1 MKWKPVKVVPK
12 IQIKSFV
19 SAFEATYRGGF
30 DFKGENHNFWEFVYV
45 IDGIISVTADDRVHT
60 LKTGD
65 VIFHKPMEFHKLK
78 TINEKNATL
87 LIMSF
92 YLEGDSV
99 EAFENA
105 VFSLDEDSQEKVEQ
119 LITFLRKHKPQ
130 EHKNNYLFRIK
141 DDSVLLQETANYTEL
156 FLVSL
161 LNSDSRPKG
170 LTTRSAMV
178 YKKIIN
184 VMKENVENNI
194 TIDEL
199 AELCGMSTSN
209 LKKVYSMY
217 SVFSIHK
224 YFVKLKIA
232 RAIEMLEE
240 GYNVTEISDILGFNN
255 QNYFSIVFKRETSMS
270 PLNYRK
276 SILGK

>member
-1 MKWKPVKVVPK
+1 MKWEQVEVVPK

-65 VIFHKPMEFHKLK
+65 IIFHKPMEFHKLK

-99 EAFENA
+99 EYFENA
-105 VFSLDEDSQEKVEQ
+105 VFSLGNDTQEKVEQ
-119 LITFLRKHKPQ
+119 IVTFLRKNKP
-130 EHKNNYLFRIK
+130 EESKNNYLFRLK
-141 DDSVLLQETANYTEL
+141 NDPVLIQETANYTEL
-156 FLVSL
+156 FLISL
-161 LNSDSRPKG
+161 LSSDVKTKG
-170 LTTRSAMV
+170 VTTRSALV

-184 VMKENVENNI
+184 VMKENVENNL

-209 LKKVYSMY
+209 LKKVYSTY

-270 PLNYRK
+270 PLHYRK
-276 SILGK
+276 NILGK

>member
-1 MKWKPVKVVPK
+1 MKWEQVEVVPK

-19 SAFEATYRGGF
+19 TAFEATYRGGF

-65 VIFHKPMEFHKLK
+65 IIFHKPMEFHKLK

-99 EAFENA
+99 EYFENA
-105 VFSLDEDSQEKVEQ
+105 VFSLGSEAQEKVEQ
-119 LITFLRKHKPQ
+119 IITFLRKNKP
-130 EHKNNYLFRIK
+130 EENKNNYLFRLK
-141 DDSVLLQETANYTEL
+141 NDPVLIQETANYTEL
-156 FLVSL
+156 FLISL
-161 LNSDSRPKG
+161 LSSDVKTKG
-170 LTTRSAMV
+170 VTTRSALV

-184 VMKENVENNI
+184 VMKENVENNL

-224 YFVKLKIA
+224 YFVKLKVA

-270 PLNYRK
+270 PLNYGK
-276 SILGK
+276 NILGK

>member
-1 MKWKPVKVVPK
+1 MKWEQVEVVPK

-19 SAFEATYRGGF
+19 TAFEATYRGGF

-65 VIFHKPMEFHKLK
+65 IIFHKPMEFHKLK

-99 EAFENA
+99 EYFENA
-105 VFSLDEDSQEKVEQ
+105 VFSLGSEAQEKVEQ
-119 LITFLRKHKPQ
+119 IITFLRKNKP
-130 EHKNNYLFRIK
+130 EENKNNYLFRLK
-141 DDSVLLQETANYTEL
+141 NDPVLIQETANYTEL
-156 FLVSL
+156 FLISL
-161 LNSDSRPKG
+161 LNSDVKTKG
-170 LTTRSAMV
+170 VTTRSALV

-184 VMKENVENNI
+184 VMKENVENNL

-224 YFVKLKIA
+224 YFVKLKVA

-276 SILGK
+276 NILGK

>member
-1 MKWKPVKVVPK
+1 MKWEQVEVVQK
-12 IQIKSFV
+12 IHIKSFV
-19 SAFEATYRGGF
+19 SAFEATYRSGF

-45 IDGIISVTADDRVHT
+45 IDGVVCVTADDRIHT

-78 TINEKNATL
+78 IVNETSASL

-92 YLEGDSV
+92 YLEGDSISY
-99 EAFENA
+99 FENA
-105 VFSLDEDSQEKVEQ
+105 VFSLGADAQDKIEQ
-119 LITFLRKHKPQ
+119 IITFLRKNRP
-130 EHKNNYLFRIK
+130 EENKNNYLFK
-141 DDSVLLQETANYTEL
+141 LKNDSVLIQETANYTEL
-156 FLVSL
+156 FLMSL
-161 LNSDSRPKG
+161 LNSDVKTKEV
-170 LTTRSAMV
+170 TTRSALM

-184 VMKENVENNI
+184 AMKENVENNL
-194 TIDEL
+194 TVDEL
-199 AELCGMSTSN
+199 ADLCGMSTSN

-240 GYNVTEISDILGFNN
+240 GYNVTEISDKLGFNN

-276 SILGK
+276 NILEK

>member
-1 MKWKPVKVVPK
+1 MKWEQVEVVPK

-19 SAFEATYRGGF
+19 TAFEATYRGGF

-65 VIFHKPMEFHKLK
+65 IIFHKPMEFHKLK

-99 EAFENA
+99 EYFENA
-105 VFSLDEDSQEKVEQ
+105 VFSLGSEAQEKIEQ
-119 LITFLRKHKPQ
+119 IITFLRKNKP
-130 EHKNNYLFRIK
+130 EENKNNYLFRLK
-141 DDSVLLQETANYTEL
+141 NDPVLIQETANYTEL
-156 FLVSL
+156 FLISL
-161 LNSDSRPKG
+161 LSSDVKTKG
-170 LTTRSAMV
+170 VTTRSALV

-184 VMKENVENNI
+184 VMKENVENNL

-224 YFVKLKIA
+224 YFVKLKVA

-276 SILGK
+276 NILGK

>member
-1 MKWKPVKVVPK
+1 MKWEQVEVVPK

-65 VIFHKPMEFHKLK
+65 IIFHKPMEFHKLK

-99 EAFENA
+99 EYFENA
-105 VFSLDEDSQEKVEQ
+105 VFSLGNDTQEKVEQ
-119 LITFLRKHKPQ
+119 IVTFLRKNKP
-130 EHKNNYLFRIK
+130 EESKNNYLFRLK
-141 DDSVLLQETANYTEL
+141 NDPVLIQETANYTEL
-156 FLVSL
+156 FLISL
-161 LNSDSRPKG
+161 LSSDVKTKG
-170 LTTRSAMV
+170 VTTRSALV

-184 VMKENVENNI
+184 VMKENVENNL

-270 PLNYRK
+270 PLHYRK
-276 SILGK
+276 NILGK

>member
-1 MKWKPVKVVPK
+1 MKWEQVEVVPK

-19 SAFEATYRGGF
+19 TAFEATYRGGF

-65 VIFHKPMEFHKLK
+65 IIFHKPMEFHKLK

-99 EAFENA
+99 EYFENA
-105 VFSLDEDSQEKVEQ
+105 VFSLGSEAQEKVEQ
-119 LITFLRKHKPQ
+119 IITFLRKNKP
-130 EHKNNYLFRIK
+130 EENKNNYLFRLK
-141 DDSVLLQETANYTEL
+141 NDPVLIQETANYTEL
-156 FLVSL
+156 FLISL
-161 LNSDSRPKG
+161 LSSDVKTKG
-170 LTTRSAMV
+170 VTTRSALV

-184 VMKENVENNI
+184 VMKENVENNL

-224 YFVKLKIA
+224 YFVKLKVS

-276 SILGK
+276 NILGK

>member
-1 MKWKPVKVVPK
+1 MKWEQVEVVPK

-45 IDGIISVTADDRVHT
+45 IDGIISVTADDTIHT
-60 LKTGD
+60 LKMGD

-78 TINEKNATL
+78 TINEKSATL

-99 EAFENA
+99 ESFENA
-105 VFSLDEDSQEKVEQ
+105 VFSLGEDSQEKVEQ
-119 LITFLRKHKPQ
+119 LITFLRKNKPQ
-130 EHKNNYLFRIK
+130 EHKNNYLFRLK
-141 DDSVLLQETANYTEL
+141 EDSVLLQETANYTEL

-161 LNSDSRPKG
+161 LNSNSRPKG
-170 LTTRSAMV
+170 LTTRSALV

-184 VMKENVENNI
+184 VMKENVENNL

>member
-1 MKWKPVKVVPK
+1 MKWEQVEVVPN

-19 SAFEATYRGGF
+19 TAFEATYRGGF
-30 DFKGENHNFWEFVYV
+30 EFKGENHNFWEFVYV

-65 VIFHKPMEFHKLK
+65 IIFHKPMEFHKLK

-99 EAFENA
+99 EYFENA
-105 VFSLDEDSQEKVEQ
+105 VFSLGSEAQEKVEQ
-119 LITFLRKHKPQ
+119 IITFLRKNKP
-130 EHKNNYLFRIK
+130 EENKNNYLFRLK
-141 DDSVLLQETANYTEL
+141 NDPVLIQETANYTEL
-156 FLVSL
+156 FLISL
-161 LNSDSRPKG
+161 LSSDVKTKG
-170 LTTRSAMV
+170 VTTRSALV

-184 VMKENVENNI
+184 VMKENVENNL

-224 YFVKLKIA
+224 YFVKLKVA

-276 SILGK
+276 NILGK

>member
-1 MKWKPVKVVPK
+1 MKWEQVEVVHKVH
-12 IQIKSFV
+12 IKSFV
-19 SAFEATYRGGF
+19 SAFEATYKGGF

-45 IDGIISVTADDRVHT
+45 IDGIVSVTADDRVHT

-65 VIFHKPMEFHKLK
+65 IIFHKPMEFHKLK
-78 TINEKNATL
+78 TISEKSATL

-99 EAFENA
+99 NFFENA
-105 VFSLDEDSQEKVEQ
+105 VFSIGADSQEKVEQ
-119 LITFLRKHKPQ
+119 IITFLRKNKPK
-130 EHKNNYLFRIK
+130 ENKNNYLYRMK
-141 DDSVLLQETANYTEL
+141 NNPVLIQETANYTEL
-156 FLVSL
+156 FLISL
-161 LNSDSRPKG
+161 LNSDVKTKEV
-170 LTTRSAMV
+170 TTRSAMM

-184 VMKENVENNI
+184 AMKENVENNI

-199 AELCGMSTSN
+199 ADICGMSTSN
-209 LKKVYSMY
+209 LKKIYSMY

-224 YFVKLKIA
+224 YFIKLKIS
-232 RAIEMLEE
+232 RAIEMLED
-240 GYNVTEISDILGFNN
+240 GYNVTEISDKLSFNN

-276 SILGK
+276 KVLGK

>member
-1 MKWKPVKVVPK
+1 MKWEQVEVVPK

-19 SAFEATYRGGF
+19 TAFEATYRGGF

-65 VIFHKPMEFHKLK
+65 IIFHKPMEFHKLK

-99 EAFENA
+99 EYFENA
-105 VFSLDEDSQEKVEQ
+105 VFSLGSEAQEKVEQ
-119 LITFLRKHKPQ
+119 IITFLRKNKP
-130 EHKNNYLFRIK
+130 EENKNNYLFRLK
-141 DDSVLLQETANYTEL
+141 NDPVLIQETANYTEL
-156 FLVSL
+156 FLISL
-161 LNSDSRPKG
+161 LSSDVKTKG
-170 LTTRSAMV
+170 VTTRSALV

-184 VMKENVENNI
+184 VMKENVENNL
-194 TIDEL
+194 TIDDL

-224 YFVKLKIA
+224 YFVKLKVS

-276 SILGK
+276 NILGK

>member
-1 MKWKPVKVVPK
+1 MKWEQVEVVQK
-12 IQIKSFV
+12 IQIKSFIT
-19 SAFEATYRGGF
+19 AFEATYRGGF

-60 LKTGD
+60 LKTGE

-78 TINEKNATL
+78 TVNGTSASL

-92 YLEGDSV
+92 YLDGDSV
-99 EAFENA
+99 SYFENS
-105 VFSLDEDSQEKVEQ
+105 VFSLNADAQEKIEQ
-119 LITFLRKHKPQ
+119 IITFLRKNKPEQ
-130 EHKNNYLFRIK
+130 NKNNYLFRLK
-141 DDSVLLQETANYTEL
+141 NDPVLIQETANYTEL
-156 FLVSL
+156 FLMSL
-161 LNSDSRPKG
+161 LNSDVKSKEV
-170 LTTRSAMV
+170 TTRSAMM

-184 VMKENVENNI
+184 AMKENVENNL
-194 TIDEL
+194 TVDEL
-199 AELCGMSTSN
+199 ADLCGMSTSN
-209 LKKVYSMY
+209 LKKVYSAY

-240 GYNVTEISDILGFNN
+240 GYNVTEISDKLGFNN

-276 SILGK
+276 NILEK

>member
-1 MKWKPVKVVPK
+1 MKWEQVEVVPK

-19 SAFEATYRGGF
+19 TAFEATYRGGF

-65 VIFHKPMEFHKLK
+65 IIFHKPMEFHKLK

-99 EAFENA
+99 EYFENA
-105 VFSLDEDSQEKVEQ
+105 VFSLGSEAQEKVEQ
-119 LITFLRKHKPQ
+119 IITFLRKNKP
-130 EHKNNYLFRIK
+130 EENKNNYLFRLK
-141 DDSVLLQETANYTEL
+141 NDPVLIQETANYTEL
-156 FLVSL
+156 FLISL
-161 LNSDSRPKG
+161 LSSDVKTKG
-170 LTTRSAMV
+170 VTTRSALV

-184 VMKENVENNI
+184 VMKENVENNL

-224 YFVKLKIA
+224 YFVKLKVA

-276 SILGK
+276 NILGK

>member
-1 MKWKPVKVVPK
+1 MKWEQVEVVQK

-19 SAFEATYRGGF
+19 SAFEATYKGGF

-45 IDGIISVTADDRVHT
+45 IDGIISVTADDRIHT
-60 LKTGD
+60 LKSGD

-78 TINEKNATL
+78 TVNGTSASL

-99 EAFENA
+99 SYFENA
-105 VFSLDEDSQEKVEQ
+105 VFSLGVNAQEKIEQ
-119 LITFLRKHKPQ
+119 IITFLRKNRP
-130 EHKNNYLFRIK
+130 EENKNNYLYRLK
-141 DDSVLLQETANYTEL
+141 NDAVLIQETANYTEL
-156 FLVSL
+156 FLMSL
-161 LNSDSRPKG
+161 LNSDVKTKEV
-170 LTTRSAMV
+170 TTRSAMM

-184 VMKENVENNI
+184 AMKENVENNL
-194 TIDEL
+194 TVDEL
-199 AELCGMSTSN
+199 ADLCGMSTSN

-217 SVFSIHK
+217 AVFSIHK

-240 GYNVTEISDILGFNN
+240 GYNVTEISDKLGFNN

-276 SILGK
+276 NILEK

>member
-1 MKWKPVKVVPK
+1 MKWEQVKVIPK
-12 IQIKSFV
+12 IKIKSFV

-45 IDGIISVTADDRVHT
+45 IDGIICVTADDRVHT

-65 VIFHKPMEFHKLK
+65 IIFHKPMEFHKLK
-78 TINEKNATL
+78 TINQKNATL

-99 EAFENA
+99 DYFENA
-105 VFSLDEDSQEKVEQ
+105 VFSLNRDSQDKIEQ
-119 LITFLRKHKPQ
+119 IVTFLRKNKPE
-130 EHKNNYLFRIK
+130 EHKNNYLFTLK
-141 DDSVLLQETANYTEL
+141 NDPVLIQETANYTEL
-156 FLVSL
+156 FLISL
-161 LNSDSRPKG
+161 LSSDVKTKG
-170 LTTRSAMV
+170 VTTRSAMV

-184 VMKENVENNI
+184 VMKENVEKNL

-232 RAIEMLEE
+232 RAVEMLEE

-276 SILGK
+276 NILDK